1 MTPETP
7 IDPRDPNL
15 GPGDPNSSL
24 GDPNLGPG
32 DPNFGP
38 GDPNFDP
45 GDPNIGPG
53 DPNGGGDVRTDVRTE
68 ILPCVLQDFV
78 PFGSAAQKGDPNQ
91 PRRPQLIPETT
102 TLALETPILAPETP
116 INPGDP
122 N

>member
-7 IDPRDPNL
+7 ILAQETPILAPKTPIL
-15 GPGDPNSSL
+15 ALETPILTPETPIL
-24 GDPNLGPG
+24 TPETPILAQETQM
-32 DPNFGP
+32 
-38 GDPNFDP
+38 
-45 GDPNIGPG
+45 
-53 DPNGGGDVRTDVRTE
+53 GGGRTYGRTDGRTE

-91 PRRPQLIPETT
+91 PPRPRLIPETT
-102 TLALETPILAPETP
+102 TLALVTPILAPETP